1 MYSAETIRGTR
12 TYCNTS
18 DVTTKFGLTRLEAA
32 AVRIALIL
40 AASSALLLAPRPA
53 QAQTY
58 SVLYSFTGTPDG
70 ANPYAGLALDNQ
82 GNLYGTTYAGGVH
95 NDGTV
100 FEIPTSGGETVLY
113 SFKGVSAG
121 DGANPHAGVTLDT
134 QGNLYG
140 TTWSGPQVFK
150 LDAAGNETV
159 ISMPVGR
166 DPSGLVL
173 DAQGNLY
180 GTTET
185 GGANNGQ
192 EDGTV
197 FKLDQSGDETVLH
210 TFRTGRTDGT
220 IPRGG
225 VVFDSEG
232 NLYGVTTTGG
242 SVRVNGTGGDGTV
255 FKLVAADADAE
266 DQLASFTGT
275 PTGAKPYAGVVLDSH
290 GNIYG
295 TTYEGGTY
303 EFGTVFKLD
312 TSGNL
317 TALYSFGSISNDGK
331 YPEAS
336 VVLDSEGNLYGT
348 TTKGGTY
355 GDGTVFEIDTSGNE
369 TVLHSFGATK
379 DGKTP
384 YGALVFDTHG
394 NLYGTTYGGGVKGHG
409 TVFKLTP

>member
-1 MYSAETIRGTR
+1 MHSEKPDSR
-12 TYCNTS
+12 S
-18 DVTTKFGLTRLEAA
+18 TKLPAVVLTLS
-32 AVRIALIL
+32 LL
-40 AASSALLLAPRPA
+40 SALLLIAARPA

-70 ANPYAGLALDNQ
+70 ANPYAGLALDKK
-82 GNLYGTTYAGGVH
+82 GNLYGTTFAGGVD
-95 NDGTV
+95 NRGTV
-100 FEIPTSGGETVLY
+100 FKIPTSGGETVLY
-113 SFKGVSAG
+113 SFKGISGVSAG
-121 DGANPHAGVTLDT
+121 DAANPHAGVTLDM

-140 TTWSGPQVFK
+140 TTWGGGNRLNDGTVFK
-150 LDAAGNETV
+150 LDAAGNETLLFLFNGA
-159 ISMPVGR
+159 PGDGG

-173 DAQGNLY
+173 DSEGNLY
-180 GTTET
+180 GTTQK
-185 GGANNGQ
+185 GGDNNGQ

-197 FKLDQSGDETVLH
+197 FKLDQSGVETILH
-210 TFRTGRTDGT
+210 TFRTGRLDGT

-242 SVRVNGTGGDGTV
+242 SVQPNGTGGLGTV

-266 DQLASFTGT
+266 EQLASFTGT
-275 PTGAKPYAGVVLDSH
+275 PTGAKPYAGVVLDTQ

-303 EFGTVFKLD
+303 GFGTVFKLD
-312 TSGNL
+312 TAGNL

-336 VVLDSEGNLYGT
+336 AVLDSEGNLYGT

-355 GDGTVFEIDTSGNE
+355 GDGTVFEINTVGNE

>member
-1 MYSAETIRGTR
+1 
-12 TYCNTS
+12 
-18 DVTTKFGLTRLEAA
+18 LTRLEAA

-58 SVLYSFTGTPDG
+58 SVLHSFTGTPDG
-70 ANPYAGLALDNQ
+70 TNPYAGLALDKQ
-82 GNLYGTTYAGGVH
+82 GNLYGTTWAGGAH

-100 FEIPTSGGETVLY
+100 FEIPTSGGESVLY

-150 LDAAGNETV
+150 LDTAGNETV
-159 ISMPVGR
+159 ISMPIGA
-166 DPSGLVL
+166 DPSGVL
-173 DAQGNLY
+173 LDSQGNLY
-180 GTTET
+180 GTTQR
-185 GGANNGQ
+185 GGDNHGQ

-197 FKLDQSGDETVLH
+197 FKLDQSGDETILH

-242 SVRVNGTGGDGTV
+242 SVQPNGTGGLGTV

-266 DQLASFTGT
+266 DQLASFAGT
-275 PTGAKPYAGVVLDSH
+275 TTGAKPYAGVVFDAQ
-290 GNIYG
+290 GNLYG
-295 TTYEGGTY
+295 TTYGGGTHG
-303 EFGTVFKLD
+303 FGTVFKLD
-312 TSGNL
+312 TAGNL
-317 TALYSFGSISNDGK
+317 TVLYSFGSISDDGE
-331 YPEAS
+331 YPETS
-336 VVLDSEGNLYGT
+336 VVLDSQGSLYGA

-355 GDGTVFEIDTSGNE
+355 GDGTVFEIDTSGTE

-379 DGKTP
+379 DGKTL
-384 YGALVFDTHG
+384 YGALLLDTHG
-394 NLYGTTYGGGVKGHG
+394 NLYGTTYGGGAKGHG

>member
-100 FEIPTSGGETVLY
+100 FEIPTSGETVLY

-220 IPRGG
+220 VPRGG

>member
-1 MYSAETIRGTR
+1 MHSEANFCPTKQ
-12 TYCNTS
+12 TS
-18 DVTTKFGLTRLEAA
+18 PAWML
-32 AVRIALIL
+32 ALL
-40 AASSALLLAPRPA
+40 SALLLIASRPVN
-53 QAQTY
+53 AQTY
-58 SVLYSFTGTPDG
+58 SVLYSFTGKPDG
-70 ANPYAGLALDNQ
+70 ANPYAGVALDKA
-82 GNLYGTTYAGGVH
+82 GNLYGTTNVGGVD
-95 NDGTV
+95 NLGTV
-100 FEIPTSGGETVLY
+100 FKIPTSGGEIVLH
-113 SFKGVSAG
+113 SFTGGSA
-121 DGANPHAGVTLDT
+121 DGANPRAGLTLDT

-140 TTWSGPQVFK
+140 TTWSYPLVFK
-150 LDAAGNETV
+150 LDTAGNET
-159 ISMPVGR
+159 IIGMATGA
-166 DPSGLVL
+166 DPSGVVL
-173 DAQGNLY
+173 DSQGNLY
-180 GTTET
+180 GTTEE

-197 FKLDQSGDETVLH
+197 FKLDQSGDATILH
-210 TFRTGRTDGT
+210 TFRTGHTDGT

-225 VVFDSEG
+225 VVFDSQG
-232 NLYGVTTTGG
+232 NLYGTTTTGG
-242 SVRVNGTGGDGTV
+242 SVQPNGTGGDGTV

-295 TTYEGGTY
+295 TTYDGGTY
-303 EFGTVFKLD
+303 GFGTVFKLD

-336 VVLDSEGNLYGT
+336 VVFDSEGNLYGT

-355 GDGTVFEIDTSGNE
+355 GDGTVFEINTGGNE

-409 TVFKLTP
+409 TVFKLAP

>member
-1 MYSAETIRGTR
+1 MLATLLPI
-12 TYCNTS
+12 
-18 DVTTKFGLTRLEAA
+18 AA
-32 AVRIALIL
+32 
-40 AASSALLLAPRPA
+40 RPA

-70 ANPYAGLALDNQ
+70 ANPYAGLALDKQ
-82 GNLYGTTYAGGVH
+82 RNLYGTTWAGGAH

-134 QGNLYG
+134 KGNVYG

-150 LDAAGNETV
+150 LDMAGNETV
-159 ISMPVGR
+159 ISMPIGA
-166 DPSGLVL
+166 DPSGVL
-173 DAQGNLY
+173 LDSQGNLY
-180 GTTET
+180 GTTQT
-185 GGANNGQ
+185 GGANGNQ
-192 EDGTV
+192 DGTV
-197 FKLDQSGDETVLH
+197 FKLDQSGDETILH

-242 SVRVNGTGGDGTV
+242 SVQPNGTDGDGTV
-255 FKLVAADADAE
+255 FKLVAADADGE

-295 TTYEGGTY
+295 TTYDGGTY
-303 EFGTVFKLD
+303 GFGTVFKLD

-317 TALYSFGSISNDGK
+317 TALYSFGLISNDGK

-355 GDGTVFEIDTSGNE
+355 GDGTVFEINTVGNE

-409 TVFKLTP
+409 TVFKLTH

>member
-1 MYSAETIRGTR
+1 MHSAESNSR
-12 TYCNTS
+12 S
-18 DVTTKFGLTRLEAA
+18 TKMPAA
-32 AVRIALIL
+32 ALTLALL
-40 AASSALLLAPRPA
+40 SALLLIATRPA
-53 QAQTY
+53 HAQTY
-58 SVLYSFTGTPDG
+58 SVLYSFTGKPDG
-70 ANPYAGLALDNQ
+70 ANPYAGLALDKQ
-82 GNLYGTTYAGGVH
+82 GNLYGTTYVGGVD
-95 NDGTV
+95 NLGTV
-100 FEIPTSGGETVLY
+100 FKIPSSGGETVLY
-113 SFKGVSAG
+113 SFKGGSG
-121 DGANPHAGVTLDT
+121 NGGNPHAGVTLDT

-140 TTWSGPQVFK
+140 TTWSYSLVFK
-150 LDAAGNETV
+150 LDTAGNETV
-159 ISMPVGR
+159 IGVAPGA
-166 DPSGLVL
+166 DPSGVVL
-173 DAQGNLY
+173 DSQGNLY
-180 GTTET
+180 GTTEE

-197 FKLDQSGDETVLH
+197 FKLDQNGDETILH

-242 SVRVNGTGGDGTV
+242 SVQPNGTGGDGTV

-275 PTGAKPYAGVVLDSH
+275 PTGAKPYAGVVLDTH

-303 EFGTVFKLD
+303 GFGTVFKLD

-336 VVLDSEGNLYGT
+336 VVLDSHGNLYGT

-355 GDGTVFEIDTSGNE
+355 GDGTVFEIDTGGNE
-369 TVLHSFGATK
+369 TVLHNFGATK

-384 YGALVFDTHG
+384 YSALVFDKHG

-409 TVFKLTP
+409 TVFKLTPG